1 MKRILVIVDMQNDF
15 IFRDCALGTAEAESV
30 YGQMCT
36 YLSSVKPSA
45 YDYVIFTRDTHYA
58 DYLDTAEGKK
68 LPITHCIKN
77 TQGWEIPERLY
88 ELAKYLTAP
97 NGLLP
102 TMIDKHTFG
111 SVNLPDVLASL
122 TEDVDQK
129 DTLIEFCGLC
139 TDICVVSNVLMTK
152 AFFPEAQICVH
163 EHLCAGVTPE
173 SHAAAIATMK
183 SCQIDII

>member
-1 MKRILVIVDMQNDF
+1 MKRVLVIVDMQNDF
-15 IFRDCALGTAEAESV
+15 IFRDCALGTVEAESV

-36 YLSSVKPSA
+36 YLAGTSA
-45 YDYVIFTRDTHYA
+45 DYDYIIFTRDTHYA

-77 TQGWEIPERLY
+77 TQGWEIPTRLY
-88 ELAKYLTAP
+88 DLAKMHTMRRD
-97 NGLLP
+97 LLP

-152 AFFPEAQICVH
+152 AFMPEAQICVH

-173 SHAAAIATMK
+173 AHAAALATMK
-183 SCQIDII
+183 SCQIDVI